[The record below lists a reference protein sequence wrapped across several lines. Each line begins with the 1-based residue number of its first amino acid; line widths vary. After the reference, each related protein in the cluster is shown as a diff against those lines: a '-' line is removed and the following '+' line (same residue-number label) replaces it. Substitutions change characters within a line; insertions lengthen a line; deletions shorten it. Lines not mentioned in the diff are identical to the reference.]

1 MTFQRTLPL
10 NFLLGQGHVPHST
23 TPLPPGKVCLWCIFF
38 ALLVMN
44 GPLPAEL
51 KFGKNTGLALSG
63 LPSLCL
69 EKRFCF
75 WWYYKSSINQAC
87 SVNMDECLP
96 VLTSSYP
103 QKSGK
108 KELGYYPALLFV
120 SCFFSGYLL
129 LPSDISFLLHK
140 IMYM

>member
-1 MTFQRTLPL
+1 
-10 NFLLGQGHVPHST
+10 
-23 TPLPPGKVCLWCIFF
+23 
-38 ALLVMN
+38 MN

-51 KFGKNTGLALSG
+51 KFRENRGLAVLG

-75 WWYYKSSINQAC
+75 GGIINPLLTKLALSIWMNVC
-87 SVNMDECLP
+87 FFTFDFIL
-96 VLTSSYP
+96 P

-108 KELGYYPALLFV
+108 TELGYYPALLLV

-129 LPSDISFLLHK
+129 HPSDIFSFLLHK
-140 IMYM
+140 ITYKQNIVVKNR

>member
-1 MTFQRTLPL
+1 
-10 NFLLGQGHVPHST
+10 
-23 TPLPPGKVCLWCIFF
+23 
-38 ALLVMN
+38 MN

-51 KFGKNTGLALSG
+51 KFRENTSLALSG

-75 WWYYKSSINQAC
+75 GGIINPLINQAC

-96 VLTSSYP
+96 CSFLHLTSSYP

-108 KELGYYPALLFV
+108 KELGYYPALLLV
-120 SCFFSGYLL
+120 SCFFSGYMYLL
-129 LPSDISFLLHK
+129 LTGDISFLLHK